1 LPIAEQQQVTLAIKP
16 VHVELSCEYA
26 FLTTLAETLDLL
38 QTYDHPKIRLAFD
51 TYHMGW
57 DTDVPHRLAEIAPW
71 VAIVHLGDGHPPTA
85 GEVHRSRLGH
95 GLVPLKEIVT
105 ALEQGGYSGYYD
117 IKLVGMPVEPA
128 DYRDL
133 LIHSRSQAGELL
145 AAFSLEG

>member
-1 LPIAEQQQVTLAIKP
+1 LPIAEEHDVTLAIKP
-16 VHVELSCEYA
+16 VHVELSCDYA
-26 FLTTLAETLDLL
+26 FLTSVAETLDLL
-38 QTYDHPKIRLAFD
+38 RAYDHPKVRLAFD

-57 DTDVPHRLAEIAPW
+57 DADVPRRLAEIAPW

-85 GEVHRSRLGH
+85 GEVHRSRLGQ
-95 GLVPLKEIVT
+95 GLVPLKEIVM

-133 LIHSRSQAGELL
+133 LLHSRCRAAELL
-145 AAFSLEG
+145 PAFSVGG